1 MAKLRRIKPGSVQKT
16 FSNVWYTELWRPQLA
31 MAPQLDWSNSKRHFW
46 GYQSRPNLKQIW
58 SVVPES
64 LDRLQP
70 FRIYFLP
77 LVSCHLNQG
86 IFFIFSFVIKPHS
99 PWPHCQCPVQISD
112 DNAKGIGLVT
122 AHSQTF
128 ESEKFWVNQPLK
140 KAWGPVVRMPCSG
153 DRINQQNHQLMWGP
167 AKLDSIVGPRDSIQ
181 LPEADGNRLGKL
193 HLVFQEAN
201 PLTKQRPRKHSLRL
215 RSWAYLHHPPRDLD
229 I

>member
-1 MAKLRRIKPGSVQKT
+1 MFGTQSCGDRNLLWLRNWTG
-16 FSNVWYTELWRPQLA
+16 
-31 MAPQLDWSNSKRHFW
+31 HFKFQTPFL
-46 GYQSRPNLKQIW
+46 GYQNYQNWPMKQIW

-70 FRIYFLP
+70 FKIYFLP

-86 IFFIFSFVIKPHS
+86 IFSSFPLLSTLTAHAHS
-99 PWPHCQCPVQISD
+99 PCPCPVQISD

-122 AHSQTF
+122 AHSQTGIG
-128 ESEKFWVNQPLK
+128 EHWVNQPLSSM
-140 KAWGPVVRMPCSG
+140 RPCGENALFRSG

-167 AKLDSIVGPRDSIQ
+167 AKLDGIFGPRDSIQ
-181 LPEADGNRLGKL
+181 LPEADGNRLGKV

>member
-1 MAKLRRIKPGSVQKT
+1 MAAAICDGSAIGLVT
-16 FSNVWYTELWRPQLA
+16 
-31 MAPQLDWSNSKRHFW
+31 SNSKRHFW
-46 GYQSRPNLKQIW
+46 GYQSWPNLKQIW

-70 FRIYFLP
+70 FKIYFLP

-86 IFFIFSFVIKPHS
+86 ICSSFPLSSTLTAHAHS
-99 PWPHCQCPVQISD
+99 PCPCPVQISD

-122 AHSQTF
+122 AHSQTA
-128 ESEKFWVNQPLK
+128 STSK
-140 KAWGPVVRMPCSG
+140 
-153 DRINQQNHQLMWGP
+153 I
-167 AKLDSIVGPRDSIQ
+167 IRDSIQ
-181 LPEADGNRLGKL
+181 RSWRLKRLGKV

-215 RSWAYLHHPPRDLD
+215 RSWAYLHPPRDLD